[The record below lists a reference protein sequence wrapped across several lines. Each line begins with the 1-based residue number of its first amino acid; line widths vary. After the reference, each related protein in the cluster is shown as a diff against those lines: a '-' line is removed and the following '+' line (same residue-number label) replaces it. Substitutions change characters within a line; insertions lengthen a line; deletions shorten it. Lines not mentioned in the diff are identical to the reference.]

1 VAMPADRCH
10 LFDRRRRTNSNRDP
24 SRCHSRGASDHRLVT
39 MEPDVHT
46 ERTGLRLKP
55 FGAGPFRNLFAIRSL
70 PVGTRYGDPLSEN
83 DRKRRGADPNGLTF
97 VPYLRAHPAE
107 RESRPRKW
115 VTNCRL
121 LDFLLWSPFRA
132 PMGGFPESNPGGEV
146 PHPGA
151 PRACSPFLR
160 NSRNWTGSCVHSR
173 CAVVVAAPTAS

>member
-1 VAMPADRCH
+1 MPADRCH

-97 VPYLRAHPAE
+97 VATCERTPLKENPGRANGSPTVGCWTFCYGPHSGRPWVGSRNQTPAE
-107 RESRPRKW
+107 KCLIRVHR
-115 VTNCRL
+115 
-121 LDFLLWSPFRA
+121 
-132 PMGGFPESNPGGEV
+132 G
-146 PHPGA
+146 H
-151 PRACSPFLR
+151 CSPFLR